1 MEIIGHIPIQKQK
14 LRNLTSN
21 NSLLM
26 HILRHL
32 RRQDLIM
39 INEKDNLNKYY
50 NIHIFLLNN
59 KSILIKY
66 YSIMLTA
73 NE

>member
-1 MEIIGHIPIQKQK
+1 MEIIGHIPIQKWK

-50 NIHIFLLNN
+50 NIHIFL
-59 KSILIKY
+59 
-66 YSIMLTA
+66 
-73 NE
+73 